1 MASAAAGSRPGREGD
16 RFTGAKRMA
25 DAPVNRSP
33 FPASRTSTASLP
45 ERPPVVDPDFKP
57 EPMTSFKVG
66 DRIEHN
72 RFGAGQILEI
82 SGNVPDLKAKVRFEQ
97 YGEKLLLLKFAKI
110 RHK

>member
-1 MASAAAGSRPGREGD
+1 
-16 RFTGAKRMA
+16 MA
-25 DAPVNRSP
+25 DAPVTQSP
-33 FPASRTSTASLP
+33 FPASRPSSMP
-45 ERPPVVDPDFKP
+45 ERPPVIDPDFVP